1 VDYHALD
8 DSMLFRLVQHA
19 DEQAFSVFYDRYVN
33 LVFSIA
39 LTIVGNHTTAEEIVQ
54 DVFLKIWKKNHTYQ
68 PEQSKLNTWLS
79 AIARNRSID
88 ELRKKHTRVEARQVP
103 WIEIDQ
109 QQDQDEAGPEERV
122 QLKIEQRVVRRA
134 LSQLPEDQRQVIWL
148 AYFYGLT
155 QSQIAQQ
162 LDLPLGTVKTRI
174 RLGMQ
179 KLRALL
185 IDAPQIN
192 PK

>member
-68 PEQSKLNTWLS
+68 PERSKLNTWLS

-134 LSQLPEDQRQVIWL
+134 LSQLPEDQRQAIWL

>member
-1 VDYHALD
+1 MDYHALD

-68 PEQSKLNTWLS
+68 PERSKLNTWLS
-79 AIARNRSID
+79 AITRNRSID
-88 ELRKKHTRVEARQVP
+88 ELRKKKTRVEERQIP
-103 WIEIDQ
+103 WADIDQ

-134 LSQLPEDQRQVIWL
+134 LSQLPEDQRQAIWL

>member
-68 PEQSKLNTWLS
+68 PERSKLNTWLS

-134 LSQLPEDQRQVIWL
+134 LSQLPEDQRQAIWL

-155 QSQIAQQ
+155 QSQIAHQ
-162 LDLPLGTVKTRI
+162 LDQPLGTVKTRI

>member
-1 VDYHALD
+1 
-8 DSMLFRLVQHA
+8 
-19 DEQAFSVFYDRYVN
+19 
-33 LVFSIA
+33 
-39 LTIVGNHTTAEEIVQ
+39 
-54 DVFLKIWKKNHTYQ
+54 
-68 PEQSKLNTWLS
+68 
-79 AIARNRSID
+79 
-88 ELRKKHTRVEARQVP
+88 
-103 WIEIDQ
+103 
-109 QQDQDEAGPEERV
+109 PEERV

>member
-1 VDYHALD
+1 MDYHALD

-39 LTIVGNHTTAEEIVQ
+39 LTTVGNHTTAEEIVQ

-122 QLKIEQRVVRRA
+122 QLKIEQRVVRQA
-134 LSQLPEDQRQVIWL
+134 LSQLPEDQRQAIWL

>member
-68 PEQSKLNTWLS
+68 PERSKLNTWLS

-88 ELRKKHTRVEARQVP
+88 ELRKKKTRVEERQIP
-103 WIEIDQ
+103 WADIDQ

-122 QLKIEQRVVRRA
+122 QLKIEQRVVRQA
-134 LSQLPEDQRQVIWL
+134 LSQLPEDQRQAIWL

>member
-1 VDYHALD
+1 MDYHALD

-68 PEQSKLNTWLS
+68 PERSKLNTWLS

-134 LSQLPEDQRQVIWL
+134 LSQLPEDQRQAIWL

>member
-68 PEQSKLNTWLS
+68 PERSKLNTWLS
-79 AIARNRSID
+79 AITRNRSID
-88 ELRKKHTRVEARQVP
+88 ELRKKKTRVEERQIP
-103 WIEIDQ
+103 WADIDQ

-122 QLKIEQRVVRRA
+122 QLKIEQRVVRQA
-134 LSQLPEDQRQVIWL
+134 LSQLPEDQRQAIWL